1 MFQNCNFLIIK
12 SKQLTQ
18 DKDLSQLLLANN
30 VANIYI
36 KDDFDNSKNYMDPPK
51 ITHIISNTIDF
62 IEHDLAIKS
71 MIPIVT
77 PSWVYDSISSQK
89 MQNIRLIIPTQ
100 HIFSKI
106 VLYVVL
112 TTCLQVIKN

>member
-36 KDDFDNSKNYMDPPK
+36 KDDFDNSKKLYGPTENNS
-51 ITHIISNTIDF
+51 H
-62 IEHDLAIKS
+62 
-71 MIPIVT
+71 
-77 PSWVYDSISSQK
+77 
-89 MQNIRLIIPTQ
+89 NI
-100 HIFSKI
+100 
-106 VLYVVL
+106 
-112 TTCLQVIKN
+112 

>member
-1 MFQNCNFLIIK
+1 
-12 SKQLTQ
+12 
-18 DKDLSQLLLANN
+18 
-30 VANIYI
+30 
-36 KDDFDNSKNYMDPPK
+36 MDPPK

-77 PSWVYDSISSQK
+77 PSWVYDSLVVK
-89 MQNIRLIIPTQ
+89 MQNIRTYNPDPAY
-100 HIFSKI
+100 FSKI

>member
-1 MFQNCNFLIIK
+1 
-12 SKQLTQ
+12 
-18 DKDLSQLLLANN
+18 
-30 VANIYI
+30 
-36 KDDFDNSKNYMDPPK
+36 MDPPK

-89 MQNIRLIIPTQ
+89 CKILELIIPTQ
-100 HIFSKI
+100 HIFFKDCFICCADNLPPGDKELIYAAAQAFEEGIWIISRNI
-106 VLYVVL
+106 LH
-112 TTCLQVIKN
+112 I